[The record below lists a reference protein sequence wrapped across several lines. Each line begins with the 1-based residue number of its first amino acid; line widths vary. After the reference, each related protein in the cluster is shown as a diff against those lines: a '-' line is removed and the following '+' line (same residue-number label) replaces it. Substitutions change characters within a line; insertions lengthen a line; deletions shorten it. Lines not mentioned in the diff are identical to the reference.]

1 MNNGSIMGSTLSIDI
16 ERITQR
22 LREFAKVRDWEQFHT
37 PKNLVM
43 ALSVECSEL
52 VEHFQWLDSE
62 QAKNLQIENSENEN
76 KREEIAEEVS
86 DILFYLLRFSDVM
99 NIDLQNAVDKK
110 LEKNAK
116 KYPAEKVR
124 GNSKKYNEYE

>member
-1 MNNGSIMGSTLSIDI
+1 MNSLPSLNTGNLILK
-16 ERITQR
+16 
-22 LREFAKVRDWEQFHT
+22 LREFARERDWEQFHT

-52 VEHFQWLDSE
+52 VEHFQWLTPE
-62 QAKNLQIENSENEN
+62 QAHELKTENSHTSE
-76 KREEIAEEVS
+76 KREMVAEEVCY
-86 DILFYLLRFSDVM
+86 ILFYLLRFSDIM
-99 NIDLQNAVDKK
+99 NIDLQDAAKK
-110 LEKNAK
+110 KYEKNAK

>member
-16 ERITQR
+16 ERITLR
-22 LREFAKVRDWEQFHT
+22 LREFAKERDWDQFHT

-52 VEHFQWLDSE
+52 VEHFQWLNTE
-62 QAKNLQIENSENEN
+62 ETKILKIENVETE
-76 KREEIAEEVS
+76 KKWEEIAEEVS

-99 NIDLQNAVDKK
+99 NLDLQKAVEEK
-110 LEKNAK
+110 LKKNAK

-124 GNSKKYNEYE
+124 GNSKKYNEY

>member
-1 MNNGSIMGSTLSIDI
+1 MNNGRIMGSRLSIDI

-22 LREFAKVRDWEQFHT
+22 LREFAKERDWDQFHT

-52 VEHFQWLDSE
+52 VEHFQWLNTE
-62 QAKNLQIENSENEN
+62 ETKILKIENVETEK

-99 NIDLQNAVDKK
+99 NLDLQKAVEEK
-110 LEKNAK
+110 LKKNAK

-124 GNSKKYNEYE
+124 GNSKKYNEY

>member
-1 MNNGSIMGSTLSIDI
+1 MNSLSSLNTGDLILK
-16 ERITQR
+16 
-22 LREFAKVRDWEQFHT
+22 LREFARERDWEQFHT

-52 VEHFQWLDSE
+52 VEHFQWLTPKEAQDL
-62 QAKNLQIENSENEN
+62 KNEN
-76 KREEIAEEVS
+76 PQTSEKRVKVSEEVC
-86 DILFYLLRFSDVM
+86 DILFYLLRFSDIM
-99 NIDLQNAVDKK
+99 NIDLQEAVKK
-110 LEKNAK
+110 KYEKNEK

>member
-1 MNNGSIMGSTLSIDI
+1 MDSLHNLDTADLI
-16 ERITQR
+16 QK
-22 LREFAKVRDWEQFHT
+22 LRNFANERDWNQFHT

-43 ALSVECSEL
+43 ALSVEASEL
-52 VEHFQWLDSE
+52 LEHFQWMESDGALELIEDSD
-62 QAKNLQIENSENEN
+62 QTRG

-99 NIDLQNAVDKK
+99 NLDLVAATEAK

-124 GNSKKYNEYE
+124 GNSKKYNEYD

>member
-1 MNNGSIMGSTLSIDI
+1 MKALHSIDTEQLI
-16 ERITQR
+16 LN
-22 LREFAKVRDWEQFHT
+22 LRKFAEERDWGQFHT
-37 PKNLVM
+37 PKNLAM

-52 VEHFQWLDSE
+52 VEHFQWLDSDE
-62 QAKNLQIENSENEN
+62 VKNLQVENSENKK

-99 NIDLQNAVDKK
+99 NLDLQKAVDKK

-124 GNSKKYNEYE
+124 GNSKKYNEYD

>member
-1 MNNGSIMGSTLSIDI
+1 MVSTLSIDI

-22 LREFAKVRDWEQFHT
+22 LREFAKEREWEQFHT

-52 VEHFQWLDSE
+52 LEHFQWLDSE
-62 QAKNLQIENSENEN
+62 QVKNLQVENPENEK

-99 NIDLQNAVDKK
+99 NLDLQKASDEK

>member
-1 MNNGSIMGSTLSIDI
+1 MNNGRIMGSTLSIDI
-16 ERITQR
+16 ERITLR
-22 LREFAKVRDWEQFHT
+22 LREFAKERDWDQFHT

-52 VEHFQWLDSE
+52 VEHFQWLNTE
-62 QAKNLQIENSENEN
+62 ETKILKIENVETEK

-99 NIDLQNAVDKK
+99 NLDLQKAVEEK
-110 LEKNAK
+110 LKKNAK

-124 GNSKKYNEYE
+124 GNSKKYNEY

>member
-1 MNNGSIMGSTLSIDI
+1 MGSRLSIDI

-22 LREFAKVRDWEQFHT
+22 LREFAKERDWDQFHT

-52 VEHFQWLDSE
+52 VEHFQWLNTE
-62 QAKNLQIENSENEN
+62 ETKILKIENVETEK

-99 NIDLQNAVDKK
+99 NLDLQKAVEEK
-110 LEKNAK
+110 LKKNAK

-124 GNSKKYNEYE
+124 GNSKKYNEY

>member
-1 MNNGSIMGSTLSIDI
+1 MDSLHNLNTADLI
-16 ERITQR
+16 QR
-22 LREFAKVRDWEQFHT
+22 LRDFADERDWNQFHT

-43 ALSVECSEL
+43 ALSVEASEL
-52 VEHFQWLDSE
+52 LEHFQWIDPEKALELREESE
-62 QAKNLQIENSENEN
+62 QSKE

-99 NIDLQNAVDKK
+99 NLDLVKATEAK

-124 GNSKKYNEYE
+124 GNSKKYNEYD